1 MFSQIKPE
9 NFVPQFVA
17 SGVFLVYDNSFYL
30 FKRSSYKKFGANKW
44 ALCAGGV
51 EEGESFEASAKRE
64 LYEETGI
71 QLGLESF
78 LDEKVFYHADGE
90 ESGTKWHVFLY
101 HFSKPPVITLND
113 EHTEYKLVSKEE
125 SFLLDLM
132 DGEKEVIES
141 FFIKVT

>member
-9 NFVPQFVA
+9 NFLPQFVA

-30 FKRSSYKKFGANKW
+30 FKRSSHKKFGANKW

-64 LYEETGI
+64 LCEETGV
-71 QLGLESF
+71 QLGLKSF
-78 LDEKVFYHADGE
+78 LDEKVFYKEASAD
-90 ESGTKWHVFLY
+90 ESSCEWHIFLY
-101 HFSKPPVITLND
+101 KFKELPEIVLND

-141 FFIKVT
+141 FCK

>member
-1 MFSQIKPE
+1 MMTELKPE
-9 NFVPQFVA
+9 NGTITQKVA
-17 SGVFLVYDNSFYL
+17 GVMLVYSEKILL
-30 FKRSSYKKFGANKW
+30 FKRSPHKKFGANKW

-64 LYEETGI
+64 LYEETGM

-78 LDEKVFYHADGE
+78 LDEKVFYHADGI
-90 ESGTKWHVFLY
+90 ESGPEWHVFLY
-101 HFSKPPVITLND
+101 HFSEPPVITLNN
-113 EHTEYKLVSKEE
+113 EHTEYKLVTKEE

-141 FFIKVT
+141 FFF

>member
-64 LYEETGI
+64 LCEETGV

-78 LDEKVFYHADGE
+78 LDEKVFYKS
-90 ESGTKWHVFLY
+90 ESVDESSCEWHIFLY
-101 HFSKPPVITLND
+101 KFKELPEIVLND

-141 FFIKVT
+141 FCK